1 MDVISSDGYEADG
14 IMRTAAL
21 DWLSA
26 CNTLREAAIGT
37 TFIITYTQTEACPS
51 GYTSYML

>member
-21 DWLSA
+21 NWLSA
-26 CNTLREAAIGT
+26 CNKLREIAIGT
-37 TFIITYTQTEACPS
+37 TFIITYTQTEACLS